1 MIFVRLSDAHTLQS
15 PSLWV
20 VIRRLVQV
28 QDKLTFLNSCQDKTR
43 QNLLFRTLAGAAL
56 SEAFS
61 EGIVVNLELGDLQQ
75 GYRVSK
81 NILSL

>member
-1 MIFVRLSDAHTLQS
+1 MGSHTKACASARQTYFFELL
-15 PSLWV
+15 P
-20 VIRRLVQV
+20 R
-28 QDKLTFLNSCQDKTR
+28 QDKTR

>member
-1 MIFVRLSDAHTLQS
+1 MCVCVI
-15 PSLWV
+15 SL
-20 VIRRLVQV
+20 
-28 QDKLTFLNSCQDKTR
+28 TSSEN
-43 QNLLFRTLAGAAL
+43 NLLFGTLSCTAL
-56 SEAFS
+56 SEPFS